1 MAGQSTVK
9 SERRSAALKAR
20 WADPAFAAVA
30 RANLAKGR
38 GLRHGPPPTTGTP
51 PAPPAPEVDAPASG
65 PFTDRALF
73 GRRRSSS
80 S

>member
-1 MAGQSTVK
+1 MAGGSTVK

-20 WADPAFAAVA
+20 WADPAFAAAA

-38 GLRHGPPPTTGTP
+38 TLRHVPPFPPTP
-51 PAPPAPEVDAPASG
+51 PAPPTPEVDAPASG

>member
-1 MAGQSTVK
+1 MAGGSTVK
-9 SERRSAALKAR
+9 SERRSAALRAR
-20 WADPAFAAVA
+20 WADPAFAAAA

-38 GLRHGPPPTTGTP
+38 TLRH
-51 PAPPAPEVDAPASG
+51 PAPPAPPPAPPDREVDVPASG
-65 PFTDRALF
+65 PFTGRALF